1 MGFLDFIFP
10 KTCIGCSKWGDYI
23 CTSCFTEIS
32 FDVERMCLICN
43 RAAIDGITHPSCRGK
58 YVIDGSIASI
68 AYKRLAKRL
77 IYAFKYKQYLSDLQQ
92 NLSDFFYEGLI
103 QTEQFHKIIQKDCVF
118 VPIPLHPKKLRVR
131 GYNQAE
137 ILAKNLGKRFNIP
150 VKNALERVKVTSTQ
164 VILKREERREN
175 IRGAFAIKDSQI
187 ISTNLQVILVD
198 DVITS
203 GATMLEAANALK
215 RAGIKRVWGIALAH
229 GK

>member
-1 MGFLDFIFP
+1 MR
-10 KTCIGCSKWGDYI
+10 
-23 CTSCFTEIS
+23 E
-32 FDVERMCLICN
+32 
-43 RAAIDGITHPSCRGK
+43 
-58 YVIDGSIASI
+58 
-68 AYKRLAKRL
+68 
-77 IYAFKYKQYLSDLQQ
+77 
-92 NLSDFFYEGLI
+92 
-103 QTEQFHKIIQKDCVF
+103 
-118 VPIPLHPKKLRVR
+118 R

-203 GATMLEAANALK
+203 GATMLEAANVLK